1 MRLRS
6 VAATNFLAIREAKIA
21 LGDVTLVASGNWQ
34 GKTSVQQAVR
44 MALTGEPARV
54 RLKKEYEMLIHEGQK
69 KAEFEVVVAGG
80 KGGDATLSCSITASA
95 RKGMPNP
102 DDIGDPL
109 KCALDPYRFV
119 LADEAG
125 RRRILTQLARGDI
138 DGKAIAER
146 FGKAGLSQAH
156 IDAVLPLFASGWAGF
171 DAAAAHAQAEAST
184 LKAAWREAT
193 GEAWGKEK
201 AEDWTPKAAQAP
213 APMTCPECGSD
224 LYLAGAELSST
235 APTALE
241 IAADAQAKAAGIQ
254 AGIKQWLL
262 LAELVATDSPSG
274 IPSDLLAPT
283 IAAVNERL
291 SWSAQITKWPQA
303 AIRPDMSVT
312 VNGRLLGLC
321 SEAETWCAAAMIA
334 EAIGRAAD
342 INFVMLDRMD
352 VLGPEHRPEAIV
364 WARMVAAEG
373 GQALIFATLKE
384 KPAMDGVTVFW
395 LEAGRVKE

>member
-34 GKTSVQQAVR
+34 GKTSIQQAVR

-54 RLKKEYEMLIHEGQK
+54 KLKKEYEMLIHEGQK
-69 KAEFEVVVAGG
+69 KAEFDVVVAGG
-80 KGGDATLSCSITASA
+80 KGGDATLACSITASA

-146 FGKAGLSQAH
+146 FTKAGIPQAS
-156 IDAVLPLFASGWAGF
+156 IDAVLPLFASGWQGF

-184 LKAAWREAT
+184 AKAAWRAAT
-193 GEAWGKEK
+193 GETWGKEK
-201 AEDWTPKAAQAP
+201 AEDWTPKPAAAP
-213 APMTCPECGSD
+213 APMNCPECGSD
-224 LYLAGAELSST
+224 LYLAGAELTS
-235 APTALE
+235 APPTALE
-241 IAADAQAKAAGIQ
+241 IAAGAKEKAAGIH
-254 AGIKQWLL
+254 AGIKEWLL

-312 VNGRLLGLC
+312 VAGRLLGLC

-334 EAIGRAAD
+334 EAVGRAAD

-384 KPAMDGVTVFW
+384 KPTMDGVTVYW
-395 LEAGRVKE
+395 LESGRVKE